1 MIKAFRKKHPEYSD
15 MNDNELSL
23 ALHSK
28 FYSDMPK
35 HEFDKVFIGKPM
47 HDDLETA
54 SVRAADS
61 LELQKI
67 NPEIKPVIVGTN
79 SEVLALK
86 KSGKIPR
93 SSVLFL
99 APQGKAYV
107 IDPEGV
113 QAVYGGDRVTAIKK
127 AKMDILKGND
137 SHLLGYP
144 DRTKGQETVAVTK
157 QGEIL
162 TELPR
167 ISDETKRGNVA
178 YGAEG
183 SPEDA
188 LKKAVS
194 VSQAIR
200 LKTPRKWKNIGGEDD
215 SESES
220 GNAREE
226 VGSITNQEESPSSN
240 GQSQEVGL
248 RPSVL
253 YKGQQFT
260 DGTHH
265 DDILDNSGLD
275 RDDGVR
281 GFQTP
286 DGKWLSRSGGMNW
299 IKDNQPDI
307 HQRLQ
312 NEGVDELHSQDLN
325 RVYA

>member
-1 MIKAFRKKHPEYSD
+1 MNIKEFRSQYPHYDDLSDTDLASALHRAHYSD
-15 MNDNELSL
+15 I
-23 ALHSK
+23 
-28 FYSDMPK
+28 PK
-35 HEFDKVFIGKPM
+35 HEFDKQFIGTPM

-67 NPEIKPVIVGTN
+67 DPTIKPVIVGTRN
-79 SEVLALK
+79 EVLALK
-86 KSGKIPR
+86 KAGKIPR
-93 SSVLFL
+93 GSILFL
-99 APQGKAYV
+99 AVPDKAYV
-107 IDPEGV
+107 IDPKGV
-113 QAVYGGDRVTAIKK
+113 KAIYGGDELGAVKR
-127 AKMDILKGND
+127 AKLDIIKGND

-144 DRTKGQETVAVTK
+144 DRTQGNETVAVTK

-162 TELPR
+162 TELSR

-178 YGAEG
+178 YGAAG
-183 SPEDA
+183 SPQDA
-188 LKKAVS
+188 LQKAAQ

-200 LKTPRKWKNIGGEDD
+200 LKTPRKWKEISNESDDESREGQTNSSTAEEDQ
-215 SESES
+215 ST
-220 GNAREE
+220 G
-226 VGSITNQEESPSSN
+226 SN
-240 GQSQEVGL
+240 GQGQEVGL

-286 DGKWLSRSGGMNW
+286 EGKFLSRSGGMNW
-299 IKDNQPDI
+299 IKENQPDI
-307 HQRLQ
+307 HQRLK
-312 NEGVDELHSQDLN
+312 NEGVDELHSQDIN